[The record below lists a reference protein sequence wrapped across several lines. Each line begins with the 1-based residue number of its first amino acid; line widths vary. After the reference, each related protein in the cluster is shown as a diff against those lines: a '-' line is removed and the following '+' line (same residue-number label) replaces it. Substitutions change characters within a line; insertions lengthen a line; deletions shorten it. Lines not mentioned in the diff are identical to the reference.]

1 MCPDEFEAV
10 ASKSISN
17 PLTALAVK
25 ADDAVR
31 TVSTTKPFSVPSLIE
46 PVYFKNAWTDTDPVT
61 SVVVVDTCLAVLLK
75 SPPLVLVVPIAV
87 VEIVPAP
94 DVLLALA
101 SAPPKSGGPS

>member
-31 TVSTTKPFSVPSLIE
+31 TVSTTKPLSVPSLIE
-46 PVYFKNAWTDTDPVT
+46 PVYFKNA
-61 SVVVVDTCLAVLLK
+61 
-75 SPPLVLVVPIAV
+75 
-87 VEIVPAP
+87 
-94 DVLLALA
+94 
-101 SAPPKSGGPS
+101 